1 MESSKKKSGGVEISK
16 KNRSLDLKSL
26 YESKFSEVRGSKKKV
41 CDENDGE
48 SVKKK
53 KRKSRKEIPLSSF
66 ESDAKKSRKEDVNGV
81 KQELE
86 FEQKS
91 KDRSEGLHDIPLPLG
106 NNGSSFNIPKRPR
119 GSVRRK
125 KLGSDQGSEPTR
137 HSDSAGSAGEVKAEV
152 TKSEDGEGPND
163 RLARVATTSS
173 GNNCLSSV
181 KSKRKVNGSNS
192 KLKQKSDSKPT
203 VKSSGSNVKLKQK
216 TGAEEVKDNRN
227 GESGSACHAEKEHNP
242 VVNNK
247 VAPPKRQQNN
257 SRKKKDA
264 VLSRGRGGVEAKAK
278 KSQPSMGSSSD
289 RLFVD
294 FVDDDDDDEENLE
307 QNAAR
312 MLSSRFDPSCTG
324 FSSKKSSAS
333 QKADGL
339 LFSSSSAQDSFT
351 RRAKSFAGPSAS
363 ADDKSRTLRPRR
375 ENAGKGVSRKRRHFY
390 EILAQ
395 DLDPYW
401 VLNRRIKIFW
411 PLDESWYYGLVN
423 DYNSETKH
431 HRIKY
436 DDREEEI
443 VNLLDEKFK
452 LLLLPS
458 EVPDNSKTRKRRR
471 VKDLRSGQIAPSAGD
486 DICVGDPLDSEPIA
500 SWLASQSQR
509 AKASPKSLK
518 RQRTSEKHLP
528 LVSSLSSEKTDNSNS
543 GVVDSTIFRNNR
555 DCESAS
561 VDSLLDGR
569 LGNNSLPGSAHTS
582 LSEKHVVYVRKKYRK
597 TSEGGNSVSRDV
609 KACRTSPWTVPPLS
623 PVRVGLRPTKG
634 RSGKIL
640 WSLDGQ
646 GKLRLKDVLLE
657 PEQFKFQICLPILP
671 AMGTSF
677 EIGNFTLLHDIFMLQ
692 HGVLVASSPAVVLE
706 MLFID
711 TNFGMRFL
719 LYEGCLKQAVAL
731 IFQILIVF
739 SQFDEKWNDD
749 MKLPATS
756 IRFQLSSSQDPR
768 KQHVFA
774 FYSFSKLKSSR
785 WLYLDSEIL
794 KHCFL
799 IKQLPIS
806 ECTYDNIKELECGNF
821 QSRRP
826 CDGSKHSSNEGFKKK
841 YVSGILP
848 MGVSREARN
857 KRMTQS
863 AFSLAAKP
871 GKVPQFAL
879 SFSAAPTFFLTLHLQ
894 LLMEHSFAWVN
905 LQHHDALCS
914 SESSDDIC
922 QPGADCARFKP
933 RFSASQ
939 DGTTGNEIRK
949 IAAEAPGLNGFQRD
963 SGMEVVLAS
972 NAAENDTSSKKI
984 QRGNPENDGRDGCL
998 KEIAGNASKII
1009 SQPCQ
1014 QEPRKE
1020 AHQLIDAPRLS
1031 SMPTSI
1037 TSQTADPRID
1047 STSRGMRIEIPSSE
1061 SRQAS
1066 DVDWNVHDGFV
1077 HKPNTIGFR
1086 SSWQHG
1092 GNNSVSS
1099 PFGHK
1104 PPVWPDGS
1112 PNFTPNGFS
1121 NGPKKPRTQV
1131 QYTLPFVGCD
1141 LSEKQ
1146 KSPSTKSLP
1155 CKRIRKASLKRISD
1169 GSGNNRKNLESLSC
1183 VANVLVT
1190 NGDKGWRECGAHIV
1204 LEVDDHNEWRL
1215 AVKLSGVTKYSYK
1228 VKHILQPG
1236 STNRFSHAMMWK
1248 GGKDWV
1254 LEFPDRSQWMLFKE
1268 MHEECHDRNIRAAS
1282 VKNIPIP
1289 GVRLVEESDDHG
1301 NEAPFVRNPIKY
1313 FRQVQNDV
1321 EMAMD
1326 PSHVLYDMDSDDEQ
1340 WLMSHNSRAD
1350 KHDEISEE
1358 SLEKAI
1364 DMFEK
1369 VSYSQHRLNFTDDE
1383 IEKLLSG
1390 MGSTAAAKVVHQ
1402 YWREKREKI
1411 GMSLIRHLQPPLWE
1425 RYQQQLK
1432 EWEHKVSPGLYA
1444 FSAGNQGKVP
1454 PEKPP
1459 MFAFCLRPRGL
1470 EVPNKGSKQRSH
1482 RRLPVSGHHHASLA
1496 DHDGL
1501 VFGRRSNGHV
1511 YGDEKAYA
1519 SSLHHDSSDVSPSL
1533 RGATRVLSPR
1543 DAHFYLSTGASDW
1556 KGSPKFY
1563 KNKSKKLGSYP
1574 SYNNQQTMIPYTP
1587 RSTGK
1592 RNAIQQWN
1600 TGGVPESPGQ
1610 RSYFLEGPDSSA
1622 DIHEF
1627 RLRDAC
1633 GAAQHAQKMAKL
1645 KREKAQKLF
1654 YRADLAVHKA
1664 VLALMNAEA
1673 IKEPLGDSI
1682 DIN

>member
-1 MESSKKKSGGVEISK
+1 MEISKKKSGGAEISK

-26 YESKFSEVRGSKKKV
+26 YESQFSEVRNSKKKV

-48 SVKKK
+48 NVKKK
-53 KRKSRKEIPLSSF
+53 KRKSRKEVPLSSL

-81 KQELE
+81 KPELD
-86 FEQKS
+86 FGK
-91 KDRSEGLHDIPLPLG
+91 KLKGGSEGLHDISLPLG

-125 KLGSDQGSEPTR
+125 KLKRDQGSEPTR
-137 HSDSAGSAGEVKAEV
+137 LSDSADSAGEVKAEV
-152 TKSEDGEGPND
+152 TKSEDGEALND
-163 RLARVATTSS
+163 RLAQVTTPLL
-173 GNNCLSSV
+173 GNDSVSTV
-181 KSKRKVNGSNS
+181 KSKRKVNCSSS
-192 KLKQKSDSKPT
+192 KSKQKSDSKPA
-203 VKSSGSNVKLKQK
+203 VKSSGSNVKSKQEV
-216 TGAEEVKDNRN
+216 GAEEVRN
-227 GESGSACHAEKEHNP
+227 SEPGSACHTGKECNS
-242 VVNNK
+242 VVNNT
-247 VAPPKRQQNN
+247 VPPRKRKQSN
-257 SRKKKDA
+257 SQKKKDV
-264 VLSRGRGGVEAKAK
+264 VLSSGRGGAEAKTK
-278 KSQPSMGSSSD
+278 KSQPSMGSSSNK
-289 RLFVD
+289 LFVD
-294 FVDDDDDDEENLE
+294 FVDEDDDDEENLE

-324 FSSKKSSAS
+324 FSLKKSPVS

-339 LFSSSSAQDSFT
+339 FFSSSSARDSFT
-351 RRAKSFAGPSAS
+351 RQAKSFADGPSAS
-363 ADDKSRTLRPRR
+363 ADDQSRNLRPRR
-375 ENAGKGVSRKRRHFY
+375 GNAVKGIPRKRRHFY
-390 EILAQ
+390 EILSQ

-431 HRIKY
+431 HLIKY

-458 EVPDNSKTRKRRR
+458 EVPDNSKSKRRR
-471 VKDLRSGQIAPSAGD
+471 AKDLHNGQTAPSAGD
-486 DICVGDPLDSEPIA
+486 ASCTRDPLDSEPIA
-500 SWLASQSQR
+500 SWLASQSHR
-509 AKASPKSLK
+509 AKAPPKSLK
-518 RQRTSEKHLP
+518 RQRTSQKHLP
-528 LVSSLSSEKTDNSNS
+528 LVSSLSSEKTDYSNS
-543 GVVDSTIFRNNR
+543 DVVDSMIFRSNP

-561 VDSLLDGR
+561 VDSLLDGQR
-569 LGNNSLPGSAHTS
+569 GNNSLHTHTS
-582 LSEKHVVYVRKKYRK
+582 PSEKHVVYVRKKYRK
-597 TSEGGNSVSRDV
+597 EIEGGNSVSRSV
-609 KACRTSPWTVPPLS
+609 KACRTSPWTVSPLS
-623 PVRVGLRPTKG
+623 PVGVGCRPSKG
-634 RSGKIL
+634 GSGKLL
-640 WSLDGQ
+640 WSFDCQ
-646 GKLRLKDVLLE
+646 GKLRLKDVFLDSD
-657 PEQFKFQICLPILP
+657 QFKFEICLPVLP
-671 AMGTSF
+671 CLGTSF
-677 EIGNFTLLHDIFMLQ
+677 ESGIFSLLHDILMLQ
-692 HGVLVASSPAVVLE
+692 HGVLVASSTAVVLE

-711 TNFGMRFL
+711 TNYGMRFL

-739 SQFDEKWNDD
+739 SQFDEKCNDD

-768 KQHVFA
+768 KQHVFE
-774 FYSFSKLKSSR
+774 FYSSSKLKSSR

-794 KHCFL
+794 QHCLL

-821 QSRRP
+821 QSCVP
-826 CDGSKHSSNEGFKKK
+826 CDGLKHSSNEGFKKK

-848 MGVSREARN
+848 MGISREARN

-879 SFSAAPTFFLTLHLQ
+879 SFFAAPTFFLTLHLK

-905 LQHHDALCS
+905 LQHQDALCS
-914 SESSDDIC
+914 SESSDAIC
-922 QPGADCARFKP
+922 QPGAECVRFKP
-933 RFSASQ
+933 RFSALPN
-939 DGTTGNEIRK
+939 GTAGNDIRK
-949 IAAEAPGLNGFQRD
+949 LDAKAPGLNGFQQD
-963 SGMEVVLAS
+963 SGRVVILAS
-972 NAAENDTSSKKI
+972 NAAENACSSKNI
-984 QRGNPENDGRDGCL
+984 QKENPEIDGRGGCL
-998 KEIAGNASKII
+998 KEFAGNASSKII

-1014 QEPRKE
+1014 HEPRKE
-1020 AHQLIDAPRLS
+1020 AHQLIDAPEVS

-1037 TSQTADPRID
+1037 TSQTPAPRIN
-1047 STSRGMRIEIPSSE
+1047 STPGAMRVDIPSSE

-1066 DVDWNVHDGFV
+1066 DVDWNVHDGFM

-1086 SSWQHG
+1086 SSWQHSG
-1092 GNNSVSS
+1092 SNSVSS

-1104 PPVWPDGS
+1104 PLVWPDGS
-1112 PNFTPNGFS
+1112 PNFKPNGFS

-1141 LSEKQ
+1141 ISEKQ

-1169 GSGNNRKNLESLSC
+1169 ASGNNQKNVELLQC

-1190 NGDKGWRECGAHIV
+1190 NGDKGWREYGAHIV

-1236 STNRFSHAMMWK
+1236 SANRYSHAMMWK

-1289 GVRLVEESDDHG
+1289 GVRMVEESDDDHG
-1301 NEAPFVRNPIKY
+1301 NEAPFVRNPVQYI
-1313 FRQVQNDV
+1313 RQVQNDA

-1326 PSHVLYDMDSDDEQ
+1326 ASHILYDMDSDDEQ
-1340 WLMSHNSRAD
+1340 WLMAHNSRAD
-1350 KHDEISEE
+1350 KHDEISED

-1369 VSYSQHRLNFTDDE
+1369 VSYSQHRLNFTDEE
-1383 IEKLLSG
+1383 IEKLLIG
-1390 MGSTAAAKVVHQ
+1390 MGSMGAAKVLYQ
-1402 YWREKREKI
+1402 YWMEKREKI
-1411 GMSLIRHLQPPLWE
+1411 GMSLIRHLQPPLWK

-1432 EWEHKVSPGLYA
+1432 EWEHKISPGLYA

-1482 RRLPVSGHHHASLA
+1482 RRLPVSGHHHASMA
-1496 DHDGL
+1496 DQDGL
-1501 VFGRRSNGHV
+1501 IFGRRSNGHV
-1511 YGDEKAYA
+1511 FGDEKMLYS
-1519 SSLHHDSSDVSPSL
+1519 SSLHHDYSDVSPSSRL
-1533 RGATRVLSPR
+1533 LSPR
-1543 DAHFYLSTGASDW
+1543 DAHFYLGTGASD
-1556 KGSPKFY
+1556 SPKFY

-1574 SYNNQQTMIPYTP
+1574 SYNNQPYTP

-1600 TGGVPESPGQ
+1600 TGVPESPGQ
-1610 RSYFLEGPDSSA
+1610 WPYFLEGPDSP
-1622 DIHEF
+1622 DIHEL

-1633 GAAQHAQKMAKL
+1633 GAAQQAQKMARL
-1645 KREKAQKLF
+1645 KRERAQKLF

-1664 VLALMNAEA
+1664 VVALMNAEA
-1673 IKEPLGDSI
+1673 VKESG

>member
-1 MESSKKKSGGVEISK
+1 MESSKKKSGGVEIPK

-26 YESKFSEVRGSKKKV
+26 YESKFSEVKNSKKKV
-41 CDENDGE
+41 CDENVGE
-48 SVKKK
+48 NVKKQ
-53 KRKSRKEIPLSSF
+53 KRKSRKEVPLSSF
-66 ESDAKKSRKEDVNGV
+66 ESDAKKSRKVALNGV
-81 KQELE
+81 KPELE
-86 FEQKS
+86 SGQKS
-91 KDRSEGLHDIPLPLG
+91 KGSSEGLQLPLG

-119 GSVRRK
+119 GFVGRK
-125 KLGSDQGSEPTR
+125 RLKSDQGSEPTR
-137 HSDSAGSAGEVKAEV
+137 LSDSTESAGEVKAEV
-152 TKSEDGEGPND
+152 SKSEDGEAPND
-163 RLARVATTSS
+163 RLAQVTTPSS
-173 GNNCLSSV
+173 GNDHVSTV
-181 KSKRKVNGSNS
+181 RSKRKINGSNS
-192 KLKQKSDSKPT
+192 KLKQKSDSKPI
-203 VKSSGSNVKLKQK
+203 VKSSGSNVKLKQQV
-216 TGAEEVKDNRN
+216 GAEEVKDDRN
-227 GESGSACHAEKEHNP
+227 GESGSACHAEKECDP
-242 VVNNK
+242 VVNNR
-247 VAPPKRQQNN
+247 VPLRKRKQSN
-257 SRKKKDA
+257 SQKKKVV
-264 VLSRGRGGVEAKAK
+264 VLSRGKGGAEVKAK

-294 FVDDDDDDEENLE
+294 FVDEDDDDEENLE

-324 FSSKKSSAS
+324 FSSKKSSVS

-339 LFSSSSAQDSFT
+339 LLSSSSARDSFT
-351 RRAKSFAGPSAS
+351 RRAKSFADGPSAS
-363 ADDKSRTLRPRR
+363 ADDHSRTLRPRR
-375 ENAGKGVSRKRRHFY
+375 ESAGKGVSRKRRHFY

-423 DYNSETKH
+423 DYDSETKH

-458 EVPDNSKTRKRRR
+458 EVPDNSRTRKRKR
-471 VKDLRSGQIAPSAGD
+471 VKDLRSELAAPSAGD
-486 DICVGDPLDSEPIA
+486 DSFTRDPLDSKPIA
-500 SWLASQSQR
+500 SWLASQSQCV
-509 AKASPKSLK
+509 KTSPKSLK
-518 RQRTSEKHLP
+518 RRKTPKKHLP
-528 LVSSLSSEKTDNSNS
+528 LISSLSSEKTDNSNS
-543 GVVDSTIFRNNR
+543 DVVDSTIFINNP

-561 VDSLLDGR
+561 VDSLLDGQR
-569 LGNNSLPGSAHTS
+569 GNSSLPRSTHS
-582 LSEKHVVYVRKKYRK
+582 SQSERHMVYVRKKYRK
-597 TSEGGNSVSRDV
+597 TSEGSNSVSRDV
-609 KACRTSPWTVPPLS
+609 RVCRTSPWTLPPLS
-623 PVRVGLRPTKG
+623 PVSVGLRPTKG
-634 RSGKIL
+634 GSGKLL
-640 WSLDGQ
+640 WSFDGQ

-657 PEQFKFQICLPILP
+657 SEQFKFEICLPVLP
-671 AMGTSF
+671 CLGTSF
-677 EIGNFTLLHDIFMLQ
+677 ELGNFSLLHDIFMLQ

-706 MLFID
+706 ILFID

-719 LYEGCLKQAVAL
+719 LYEGCLKQAVTL

-756 IRFQLSSSQDPR
+756 IRFQLSSSQDAR

-785 WLYLDSEIL
+785 WLYLDSKIL
-794 KHCFL
+794 QHCFL
-799 IKQLPIS
+799 IKQLHIS

-821 QSRRP
+821 QSRKP
-826 CDGSKHSSNEGFKKK
+826 CNGVKHSSNEGFK
-841 YVSGILP
+841 YVPGILP

-894 LLMEHSFAWVN
+894 LLMERSFAWVN
-905 LQHHDALCS
+905 LQHQNALCS
-914 SESSDDIC
+914 SENSDGNC
-922 QPGADCARFKP
+922 QPGAECARFKP
-933 RFSASQ
+933 RSSASQ
-939 DGTTGNEIRK
+939 DGTTGNQIRK
-949 IAAEAPGLNGFQRD
+949 IDAEAPGLNGFQRD
-963 SGMEVVLAS
+963 SGMGVVLAS
-972 NAAENDTSSKKI
+972 NAAENTGSSKKI
-984 QRGNPENDGRDGCL
+984 QRGNPDNDGWGGCF
-998 KEIAGNASKII
+998 KEFAGNASKTI
-1009 SQPCQ
+1009 SQSCQ
-1014 QEPRKE
+1014 HEPRKE

-1037 TSQTADPRID
+1037 TSQTPDPRSD
-1047 STSRGMRIEIPSSE
+1047 STPGGMRIEIPSSE
-1061 SRQAS
+1061 SGQAS
-1066 DVDWNVHDGFV
+1066 DMDWNVHDGFI
-1077 HKPNTIGFR
+1077 HTPNTIGFR

-1092 GNNSVSS
+1092 GSNSVSS
-1099 PFGHK
+1099 PHK

-1112 PNFTPNGFS
+1112 PNFKPNGFS

-1169 GSGNNRKNLESLSC
+1169 GSGNNRKNVELLTC

-1190 NGDKGWRECGAHIV
+1190 VGDKGWRECGAHIV

-1236 STNRFSHAMMWK
+1236 STNRYSHAMMWK

-1254 LEFPDRSQWMLFKE
+1254 LEFPNRSQWMLFKE

-1301 NEAPFVRNPIKY
+1301 NEAPFLRNPIKY
-1313 FRQVQNDV
+1313 FRQVQSDV

-1326 PSHVLYDMDSDDEQ
+1326 PLHILYDMDSDDEQ
-1340 WLMSHNSRAD
+1340 WLMAHNSRAD
-1350 KHDEISEE
+1350 KHDEIFEE

-1369 VSYSQHRLNFTDDE
+1369 VSYSQHRLNFTDEE
-1383 IEKLLSG
+1383 IEKLLTG
-1390 MGSTAAAKVVHQ
+1390 MGSTGAAKIIHQ

-1432 EWEHKVSPGLYA
+1432 DWEHKVSPGLYA
-1444 FSAGNQGKVP
+1444 FSAGSQGKVP

-1496 DHDGL
+1496 DQDG
-1501 VFGRRSNGHV
+1501 FIYGRRSNGHV
-1511 YGDEKAYA
+1511 FGDEKMLYA
-1519 SSLHHDSSDVSPSL
+1519 SSLHHDYSDVSPS
-1533 RGATRVLSPR
+1533 TRVLSPR
-1543 DAHFYLSTGASDW
+1543 DAHFYLSIGAS
-1556 KGSPKFY
+1556 GSPKFY

-1574 SYNNQQTMIPYTP
+1574 SYSNQQMMTPYTP

-1592 RNAIQQWN
+1592 RNTTQQWN
-1600 TGGVPESPGQ
+1600 TGVPESPDQ
-1610 RSYFLEGPDSSA
+1610 RPYFLEGPNSHDLP
-1622 DIHEF
+1622 E
-1627 RLRDAC
+1627 LRVREAC
-1633 GAAQHAQKMAKL
+1633 GAAQLAREMARL

-1654 YRADLAVHKA
+1654 YRADIAVHKA
-1664 VLALMNAEA
+1664 VVALMNAEA
-1673 IKEPLGDSI
+1673 VKEPMNAEAVKEPLGGDSI
-1682 DIN
+1682 DTN

>member
-1 MESSKKKSGGVEISK
+1 MESSKKKSGGVEIPK

-26 YESKFSEVRGSKKKV
+26 YESRFSEVRDSKKKV
-41 CDENDGE
+41 SDENDGE
-48 SVKKK
+48 NVKKK
-53 KRKSRKEIPLSSF
+53 KRKSRKEVALSCF

-81 KQELE
+81 KSELG
-86 FEQKS
+86 FGQKS
-91 KDRSEGLHDIPLPLG
+91 KDRSEGLHDISLPLG
-106 NNGSSFNIPKRPR
+106 KNGSAFNFPKRPR
-119 GSVRRK
+119 GSVGRK
-125 KLGSDQGSEPTR
+125 RLESDQGSEPTR
-137 HSDSAGSAGEVKAEV
+137 HSESAESAGELKVEV
-152 TKSEDGEGPND
+152 TKSEDGVGPNEQ
-163 RLARVATTSS
+163 LIRVATPSS
-173 GNNCLSSV
+173 GNDCVSSA
-181 KSKRKVNGSNS
+181 KPKGRVNGSNS

-203 VKSSGSNVKLKQK
+203 VNSSVSNVKLKQK
-216 TGAEEVKDNRN
+216 AGVEDVKVNRN
-227 GESGSACHAEKEHNP
+227 GQSGSACHVGKECDR
-242 VVNNK
+242 VINNK
-247 VAPPKRQQNN
+247 VAPPKRQQSN
-257 SRKKKDA
+257 SRKKRDA
-264 VLSRGRGGVEAKAK
+264 VPGRGRRGVEASAK
-278 KSQPSMGSSSD
+278 KSQPSVGSSSD

-324 FSSKKSSAS
+324 FSSKIKSSG
-333 QKADGL
+333 KADGL
-339 LFSSSSAQDSFT
+339 LFSSSSAQGSFT
-351 RRAKSFAGPSAS
+351 RQAKSFADGQSPSAE
-363 ADDKSRTLRPRR
+363 DKSRTLRPRR
-375 ENAGKGVSRKRRHFY
+375 ENTGKGVSRKRRHFY
-390 EILAQ
+390 EILPQ

-423 DYNSETKH
+423 DYNSETKR

-443 VNLLDEKFK
+443 VNLQDEKFK

-458 EVPDNSKTRKRRR
+458 EVPDKSKSRKRRA
-471 VKDLRSGQIAPSAGD
+471 KDLHSGQTAPSAGD
-486 DICVGDPLDSEPIA
+486 DSGMGDPLDSEPIA

-509 AKASPKSLK
+509 VKASPKSLK
-518 RQRTSEKHLP
+518 RQKTSQKHLP

-543 GVVDSTIFRNNR
+543 DVVDSKIFRSNP

-561 VDSLLDGR
+561 VDSLHDGQMGNSSL
-569 LGNNSLPGSAHTS
+569 LGSTHTS
-582 LSEKHVVYVRKKYRK
+582 QSEKHVVYVRKKYRK
-597 TSEGGNSVSRDV
+597 TSAGVRYAPRDV
-609 KACRTSPWTVPPLS
+609 KARRTTPWTVTSLS
-623 PVRVGLRPTKG
+623 LDSVGLPPNKG
-634 RSGKIL
+634 ASDKLL
-640 WSLDGQ
+640 WSFDEQ
-646 GKLRLKDVLLE
+646 GKLRLKDVLLKSE
-657 PEQFKFQICLPILP
+657 EFKFQICLPALP
-671 AMGTSF
+671 SLWCPF
-677 EIGNFTLLHDIFMLQ
+677 EIGNFWLLHDIFMLQ
-692 HGVLVASSPAVVLE
+692 HGALVNSSPAVVLK

-719 LYEGCLKQAVAL
+719 LYDGCLKQAVAL

-739 SQFDEKWNDD
+739 SHFDEQWNDD
-749 MKLPATS
+749 MKLPVTS

-774 FYSFSKLKSSR
+774 FYSFSKLKSSK
-785 WLYLDSEIL
+785 WLYLDSKIL
-794 KHCFL
+794 QHCLL

-821 QSRRP
+821 RSRLP
-826 CDGSKHSSNEGFKKK
+826 CDGLKHSSNEGFKKK
-841 YVSGILP
+841 FVSGILP

-857 KRMTQS
+857 KRMSQP
-863 AFSLAAKP
+863 AFSLATKP

-905 LQHHDALCS
+905 LQHQDALCS
-914 SESSDDIC
+914 SESSDEVC
-922 QPGADCARFKP
+922 QSGAECAQFKP
-933 RFSASQ
+933 RSEAIQ
-939 DGTTGNEIRK
+939 DGTTEIQIRK
-949 IAAEAPGLNGFQRD
+949 IDTKAPGIHGFQQD
-963 SGMEVVLAS
+963 LGMGAVLAGS
-972 NAAENDTSSKKI
+972 AAENDSKVT
-984 QRGNPENDGRDGCL
+984 
-998 KEIAGNASKII
+998 
-1009 SQPCQ
+1009 SQPYQ
-1014 QEPRKE
+1014 YEPRKE
-1020 AHQLIDAPRLS
+1020 ADQHQLIDASELPS
-1031 SMPTSI
+1031 VPTSV
-1037 TSQTADPRID
+1037 TSQTPDPRSD
-1047 STSRGMRIEIPSSE
+1047 STSGGLTVEIPSSE
-1061 SRQAS
+1061 QVDAPLDGQDSLSRQAS
-1066 DVDWNVHDGFV
+1066 DVDWNVRDV
-1077 HKPNTIGFR
+1077 YIHKPNTNSFR
-1086 SSWQHG
+1086 NSWQNG
-1092 GNNSVSS
+1092 GSNSVTS
-1099 PFGHK
+1099 PFGHH
-1104 PPVWPDGS
+1104 PTVWPDGS
-1112 PNFTPNGFS
+1112 PNFKPNGFS

-1146 KSPSTKSLP
+1146 KSPSSKSLP

-1169 GSGNNRKNLESLSC
+1169 GSANNQKNVELLSC

-1190 NGDKGWRECGAHIV
+1190 HGDKGWREYGAHIV

-1289 GVRLVEESDDHG
+1289 GVRLVEESDDYV
-1301 NEAPFVRNPIKY
+1301 NEVPFTRIPTKY

-1326 PSHVLYDMDSDDEQ
+1326 PAHILYDLDSDDEE
-1340 WLMSHNSRAD
+1340 WLMAHNSRAD
-1350 KHDEISEE
+1350 KHDEISEDF
-1358 SLEKAI
+1358 LEKAI

-1369 VSYSQHRLNFTDDE
+1369 VSYSQHRVNFTDDE
-1383 IEKLLSG
+1383 IEEFLIG
-1390 MGSTAAAKVVHQ
+1390 MGSSGAAKVVHQ
-1402 YWREKREKI
+1402 YWREKREKM

-1432 EWEHKVSPGLYA
+1432 DWEHNVAPGLYT
-1444 FSAGNQGKVP
+1444 FTVGSQGKVP

-1482 RRLPVSGHHHASLA
+1482 RRLQVSGNHHASLA
-1496 DHDGL
+1496 DQDGL

-1511 YGDEKAYA
+1511 FGDEKVLHA
-1519 SSLHHDSSDVSPSL
+1519 SSIHHDYSDVSPSL
-1533 RGATRVLSPR
+1533 RASTRVLSPR
-1543 DAHFYLSTGASDW
+1543 DAHFYLSTGVSEW

-1574 SYNNQQTMIPYTP
+1574 SFNNQQVMSYTP
-1587 RSTGK
+1587 RPTGK
-1592 RNAIQQWN
+1592 RNAAQQWN
-1600 TGGVPESPGQ
+1600 TSVPELPSQ
-1610 RSYFLEGPDSSA
+1610 RHYFPEGPHRQVVEQYDSS
-1622 DIHEF
+1622 DLHEF

-1633 GAAQHAQKMAKL
+1633 GAAQHALKMAKL
-1645 KREKAQKLF
+1645 KREKAQRLL

-1664 VLALMNAEA
+1664 VVAIMTAEA
-1673 IKEPLGDSI
+1673 IKDSFGNSNG
-1682 DIN
+1682 IN